1 MFGIQRHARLVTVK
15 GHAMGTTFNWECALP
30 FLEPQITSRGVHV
43 WPFNPSFPLDVR
55 FFLLNRK
62 HDVPMHRPDHLE
74 LIYIESGEV
83 VYQYEDRQLVL
94 RRGDIVLVGNNAYH
108 RCRKTSDSRPQR
120 SAVIS
125 FLPSVIDAGHAS
137 DEETRYLLPFTFD
150 ASLVPNVLRAPN
162 EISSQIFDL
171 IQRIHAE
178 LPVDSEWTHLAIK
191 TYLKMILVL
200 LGNSLRGE
208 WQGHRAEF
216 IDQYSARRLRPVF
229 ELVEQDYYRPLTV
242 EEAADVAGLSRWHF
256 MRLFKQVT
264 RQSFV
269 DYLRHFRI
277 SKAQELLIS
286 TDKSI
291 SDVSQRTGFC
301 DQSYFGTVFRSLSHM
316 TPLTYRRR
324 FGDADRAPT
333 LKLSPSRRPMFS
345 AWQFD
350 AERETSPHD
359 ERLSPKPQ
367 LMLNGGTAPSLKPKI
382 KKKILL

>member
-1 MFGIQRHARLVTVK
+1 
-15 GHAMGTTFNWECALP
+15 MGTTFNWECAVP

-83 VYQYEDRQLVL
+83 AYQHEDRQLLL
-94 RRGDIVLVGNNAYH
+94 RRGDIVLVGNNAHH

-125 FLPSVIDAGHAS
+125 FLPSVIDAGQEN

-150 ASLVPNVLRAPN
+150 GSLLPNVLRGPN

-178 LPVDSEWTHLAIK
+178 LPRDSEWTHLAIK

-200 LGNSLRGE
+200 LGNSFQGGCQDNRG
-208 WQGHRAEF
+208 QFMA
-216 IDQYSARRLRPVF
+216 QYSARRLRPVF
-229 ELVEQDYYRPLTV
+229 ELVEQDYHRSLTV
-242 EEAADVAGLSRWHF
+242 EDAADVAGLSRWHF

-269 DYLRHFRI
+269 DYLRRFRI
-277 SKAQELLIS
+277 SKAQELLIA
-286 TDKSI
+286 TDQSI
-291 SDVSQRTGFC
+291 SDVSQQTGFC
-301 DQSYFGTVFRSLSHM
+301 DQSYFGTVFRALSHM
-316 TPLTYRRR
+316 TPLMFRRR
-324 FGDADRAPT
+324 FGDTDQAAI
-333 LKLSPSRRPMFS
+333 LKLCPARGPSLS
-345 AWQFD
+345 AWPFN
-350 AERETSPHD
+350 AGPENSSNGRPLPPKL
-359 ERLSPKPQ
+359 RLMRK
-367 LMLNGGTAPSLKPKI
+367 NGKAPSFKPKL
-382 KKKILL
+382 KKKISPPN